1 MSTKSSACVVFNDKN
16 EVLLVLR
23 EDARL
28 WVIPG
33 GGVEDGESWEQGA
46 IREVKEESGYVVAI
60 QRYVGEYWRPQAS
73 RGMGDTLRLFV
84 GRVVGG
90 DASDRGWESI
100 DTRWF
105 ALGNLP
111 QNTFRNTREYIRDA
125 LAETSAPFR
134 KEQKLPIWYAVL
146 MKVFLRVRDVRNKW
160 RGV

>member
-33 GGVEDGESWEQGA
+33 GGVEDGESWEQGG

-90 DASDRGWESI
+90 DASDR
-100 DTRWF
+100 
-105 ALGNLP
+105 
-111 QNTFRNTREYIRDA
+111 
-125 LAETSAPFR
+125 
-134 KEQKLPIWYAVL
+134 
-146 MKVFLRVRDVRNKW
+146 
-160 RGV
+160 